1 MGSSPPPDFE
11 DARARLMRRAIWL
24 PLLLVALAHA
34 NAVFGTFVWD
44 DHSLIEEQALVRV
57 LAPLPDYF
65 TRMFWSDSMSVSS
78 GYYRPLVTLGYA
90 VEYALWGGAAEG
102 FHLTNLLLHLGVVA
116 WVFLLCR
123 RGGASPLGAAV
134 GAAAFGLFPRLTES
148 VAWISG
154 RTDVLAAFFMLAA
167 LLVYQSTQARRR
179 WLSGGLLLLGLLCK
193 EVAVAG
199 ILGLAVWEL
208 RAVRARERTG
218 GQALRNL
225 LPMAVALAAYAVL
238 RLNALRSDVR
248 ALDGGVSA
256 GLSLGER
263 ALAALAAVGH
273 YAVMMVDA
281 LRPRLQMGVVGE
293 APLPWVLLGAT
304 VLVAGVLLAWRW
316 GGRLS
321 ALSQAALAS
330 GALALALVLHLIPL
344 GIHTLASDRFLYV
357 PVAMLA
363 IALAAPIEHAA
374 RARPKFAGAVA
385 GGVLVAF
392 AGATHLRNR
401 DWMDEMRLWRV
412 AERVSGPEDAFIQ
425 QQLGGLYMNVH
436 RYDDAL
442 VHLQNSV
449 RTQSR
454 LTGAK
459 GYNNLALCLTKL
471 GRHEEAIT
479 LFEEMVK
486 QQPGYHRGHLNLAMT
501 LARAGRFDAA
511 LLRLQELQALTPGD
525 TVIPELRALFE
536 RARDT
541 VAKLPTKRPG
551 GEEPA
556 AVAEARAR
564 MYQELGAPHEAATSW
579 EAVLSAPDATPEQR
593 MHAVGFLVFEGNLG
607 RARAALDGMRRAQPG
622 DERLILLEEAL
633 ASRSSL
639 DLSRME

>member
-1 MGSSPPPDFE
+1 MGSSPPPDSE
-11 DARARLMRRAIWL
+11 DARARLMRRALWL
-24 PLLLVALAHA
+24 PLLLVALAYA
-34 NAVFGTFVWD
+34 NTVRGTFVWD
-44 DHSLIEEQALVRV
+44 DHSLIEEQSLVRE

-65 TRMFWSDSMSVSS
+65 TRMFWSDSLSVSR

-90 VEYALWGGAAEG
+90 VEYALWGGAAAG
-102 FHLTNLLLHLGVVA
+102 FHLTNLLFHLVVVA

-123 RGGASPLGAAV
+123 RGGASPWGAAV

-154 RTDVLAAFFMLAA
+154 RTDILAALFMLAA
-167 LLVYQSTQARRR
+167 LLVHPSNQASRR
-179 WLSGGLLLLGLLCK
+179 WLSAGLLLLGLFCK

-199 ILGLAVWEL
+199 VLALAVLEL
-208 RAVRARERTG
+208 RAVRARERTW

-225 LPMAVALAAYAVL
+225 VPVAVALAVYGAL

-248 ALDGGVSA
+248 ELDGGTST

-263 ALAALAAVGH
+263 MLTALAAVGR
-273 YAVMMVDA
+273 YAMMLVDA
-281 LRPRLQMGVVGE
+281 LRPRLQQGVVGE
-293 APLPWVLLGAT
+293 APLAWVLLGAG
-304 VLVAGVLLAWRW
+304 VLVAGVILARRW

-321 ALSQAALAS
+321 AWSQAALAA

-363 IALAAPIEHAA
+363 IALAAPIENAA
-374 RARPKFAGAVA
+374 RARPKLALAVA
-385 GGVLVAF
+385 GGVLLSF
-392 AGATHLRNR
+392 AAATHLRNR

-412 AERVSGPEDAFIQ
+412 AERVSGPEDAFVQ

-436 RYDDAL
+436 RYDEAL

-471 GRHEEAIT
+471 GRHEEALA
-479 LFEEMVK
+479 LFEDMVK

-511 LLRLQELQALTPGD
+511 LLRLQTLQALTPGD
-525 TVIPELRALFE
+525 TVIPELRTLFE
-536 RARDT
+536 RSRDT
-541 VAKLPTKRPG
+541 VAKLPAKRPG
-551 GEEPA
+551 DPEPA

-579 EAVLSAPDATPEQR
+579 DAVLKAPDSTPEQR
-593 MHAVGFLVFEGNLG
+593 LHAVGFLVFEGNLG
-607 RARAALDGMRRAQPG
+607 RARDALEGLRRTQPG
-622 DERLILLEEAL
+622 DERLLLLEEAL
-633 ASRSSL
+633 VSRASL
-639 DLSRME
+639 GEAP